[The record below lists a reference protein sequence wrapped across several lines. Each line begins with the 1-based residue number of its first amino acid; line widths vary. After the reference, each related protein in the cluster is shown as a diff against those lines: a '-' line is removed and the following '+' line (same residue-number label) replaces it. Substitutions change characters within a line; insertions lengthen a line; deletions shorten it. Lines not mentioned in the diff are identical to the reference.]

1 LLQAVIVGALSQS
14 ALLLSGLAVYVVRV
28 PRRVVGVLSGYGAGA
43 LVGAIAFDLIPEG
56 EGLGSN
62 LDVAAWL
69 LLGAAVFVVA
79 DRLVESRF
87 GDGAASG
94 MGIVVGSVVDG
105 VPESLIFG
113 IQLAAGQGLSIAFLA
128 AVFVSNIPQA
138 LAPSVDLAESGW
150 KPARM
155 ALMWGVVVVACG
167 MTAGAGFLLADALG
181 IDGDRAAA
189 FAAGGLLAMMTNS
202 LMPFAFERAGALAG
216 IMTVVGF
223 AASLATS
230 S

>member
-1 LLQAVIVGALSQS
+1 
-14 ALLLSGLAVYVVRV
+14 
-28 PRRVVGVLSGYGAGA
+28 
-43 LVGAIAFDLIPEG
+43 
-56 EGLGSN
+56 
-62 LDVAAWL
+62 
-69 LLGAAVFVVA
+69 
-79 DRLVESRF
+79 
-87 GDGAASG
+87 
-94 MGIVVGSVVDG
+94 
-105 VPESLIFG
+105 
-113 IQLAAGQGLSIAFLA
+113 
-128 AVFVSNIPQA
+128 
-138 LAPSVDLAESGW
+138 
-150 KPARM
+150 
-155 ALMWGVVVVACG
+155 